1 MKSGTGVALTAGTD
15 QGKLDMVIKPVIP
28 AKEPELGEAPS
39 LRTLPFRRDSGFV
52 EILKAAQRATTAP
65 PPKPHEVKSG
75 ESLWRIC
82 ADALRENGAKP
93 NKSDINAA
101 VQRVTAA
108 NNLKNANVLSVGQ
121 RLDISTALGARAS
134 AAPSAPVKSEPVPPL
149 VPNPQPILRPHI
161 VKNQGSTEPSPA
173 RPNFAALAPQRGD
186 AMGGP
191 LTTRRP
197 LFQRL
202 SNARPMMHNHVLE
215 NPSKTGSGDAGKPVD
230 LTTLM
235 QSILEPGSVK
245 LETETPA
252 GPWSKLLGGAGRFT
266 SGYGLRSDPFSGKP
280 QFHQGIDIAAAAGT
294 EIFPYMPGTVKSAG
308 WDAGHGYN
316 VVVQHPNGIETVY
329 AHASETLVKAGDV
342 VMKDTPIAKVGSTGR
357 STGPHLHFEVRQ
369 NDKSIDPMPFI
380 KQDSLDIAKA
390 L

>member
-1 MKSGTGVALTAGTD
+1 
-15 QGKLDMVIKPVIP
+15 MVIKPVIP
-28 AKEPELGEAPS
+28 AKEPELGEASS

-52 EILKAAQRATTAP
+52 EMLKAAQRATTAT

-82 ADALRENGAKP
+82 EDALRESGAKP

-121 RLDISTALGARAS
+121 RLDIAAAYGAVTS
-134 AAPSAPVKSEPVPPL
+134 PPITKLSAPAKSGPVPPL
-149 VPNPQPILRPHI
+149 VPDSQPVLRPLT
-161 VKNQGSTEPSPA
+161 VKNDGTAESHPA
-173 RPNFAALAPQRGD
+173 RPNFAALAPRRGD

-202 SNARPMMHNHVLE
+202 SNARPMIHNHVLE
-215 NPSKTGSGDAGKPVD
+215 NPSKAGGVDAGKSVD
-230 LTTLM
+230 LTALM

-245 LETETPA
+245 VEAETPA
-252 GPWSKLLGGAGRFT
+252 GPWSKLLGTAGRFT
-266 SGYGLRSDPFSGKP
+266 SGYGVRSDPFSGKP

-316 VVVQHPNGIETVY
+316 VVVEHPNGMETVY

-369 NDKSIDPMPFI
+369 NDKSVDPMPFI

>member
-1 MKSGTGVALTAGTD
+1 
-15 QGKLDMVIKPVIP
+15 MVIKPVIP
-28 AKEPELGEAPS
+28 AKEPELGEASS

-52 EILKAAQRATTAP
+52 EMLKAAQRAASAP
-65 PPKPHEVKSG
+65 APKPHEVKSG

-82 ADALRENGAKP
+82 EDALRDSGAKP

-108 NNLKNANVLSVGQ
+108 NNLKNANVLSIGQ
-121 RLDISTALGARAS
+121 RLDISTALVAKAS
-134 AAPSAPVKSEPVPPL
+134 AAPTVAVKPEPVPPL
-149 VPNPQPILRPHI
+149 VPNPQPVLRPRTVQNDGPI
-161 VKNQGSTEPSPA
+161 ATSPA
-173 RPNFAALAPQRGD
+173 RPNFAALAPRRGD

-191 LTTRRP
+191 LATRRP

-202 SNARPMMHNHVLE
+202 SNARPMVHNHVLE
-215 NPSKTGSGDAGKPVD
+215 NPGKNSETGKSVD

-245 LETETPA
+245 VETETAA

-266 SGYGLRSDPFSGKP
+266 SGYGVRSDPFSGNP

-316 VVVQHPNGIETVY
+316 VVVEHPNGMETVY

-369 NDKSIDPMPFI
+369 NDKAVNPMPFI
-380 KQDSLDIAKA
+380 KQESLDVAKA